1 MTHCRHEACF
11 ADTACALGHHNRT
24 DCGYW
29 APVVER
35 EKPDE
40 RTVQPDATDIPWN
53 GYALGTSDLAILAG
67 RGQPVVV
74 GIIGAAGSGKT
85 TLLAFLYMWLL
96 EHGAIPGWE
105 FVGSWTLGAWES
117 LIHPSRW
124 TAEPPP
130 PSFPA
135 HTSSSGRV
143 PGLLHLALRNTDG
156 MARDVLFTDAP
167 GEWFTVWAQAPHY
180 DGVAGARWVVAH
192 ASVIVLLIDSS
203 ALANEDTLPQARRAT
218 RDLTERVGA
227 TTSDVPLGFAWAK
240 SDVALDGA
248 IRETIEHARSEFAPR
263 SEVWETTTE
272 APATIAAML
281 SKAIDRGG
289 RPPREVAPLRE
300 RRRDAPPFEAFR
312 GSRYGSG

>member
-24 DCGYW
+24 DCDYW
-29 APVVER
+29 AQVER

-40 RTVQPDATDIPWN
+40 REVAPDAADIPWN

-96 EHGAIPGWE
+96 EHGAIPGWD
-105 FVGSWTLGAWES
+105 FVSSWTLGAWES
-117 LIHPSRW
+117 LIQPSRW
-124 TAEPPP
+124 TAEPP

-167 GEWFTVWAQAPHY
+167 GEWFTVWAKAPDY

-227 TTSDVPLGFAWAK
+227 ATSDVPLGFTWAK
-240 SDVALDGA
+240 SDVALDGR

-263 SEVWETTTE
+263 SEVWETTTA
-272 APATIAAML
+272 APETIAAML
-281 SKAIDRGG
+281 SEAIDRGV
-289 RPPREVAPLRE
+289 RPPRGTATLRE
-300 RRRDAPPFEAFR
+300 RRRDAAPFHAFR
-312 GSRYGSG
+312 GSCCGSG